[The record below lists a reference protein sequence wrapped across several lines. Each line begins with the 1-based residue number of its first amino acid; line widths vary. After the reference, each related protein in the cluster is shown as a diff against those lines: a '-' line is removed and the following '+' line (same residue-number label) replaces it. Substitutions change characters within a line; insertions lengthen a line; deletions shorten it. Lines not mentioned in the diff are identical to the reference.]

1 MQEKRGAALRRV
13 AVESV
18 TCAPY
23 SEYAGAL
30 GWAVYT
36 VDAWNRRD
44 QSGQSG
50 SVSRPSGPPGARDAA
65 VIGRAAALGW
75 GSGAGGRE
83 TVELRDPRGARAR
96 GGRAGS
102 GYPQCFTASH
112 PHKYDHE
119 FIR

>member
-1 MQEKRGAALRRV
+1 M

-50 SVSRPSGPPGARDAA
+50 SVSRPRGPPGARDAA

-83 TVELRDPRGARAR
+83 TVELRDRGD
-96 GGRAGS
+96 GGRAG
-102 GYPQCFTASH
+102 GGRGTHNVTAHTRTSRDVMNS
-112 PHKYDHE
+112 YNSLMNS
-119 FIR
+119 FITFHD

>member
-1 MQEKRGAALRRV
+1 M
-13 AVESV
+13 

-50 SVSRPSGPPGARDAA
+50 SVSRPRGPPGARDAA

-83 TVELRDPRGARAR
+83 TVELRDRGEAGARGA
-96 GGRAGS
+96 G
-102 GYPQCFTASH
+102 GYPQCHSSH
-112 PHKYDHE
+112 PHKSRRHE
-119 FIR
+119 FI